1 METVMP
7 SSKMRLLTAMVIAL
21 GVANVVGPGHAAAA
35 EAAPLLGQNTLIN
48 RDQPPLSETD
58 PGIGDREHLRR
69 YFLQEGFHGLR
80 R

>member
-1 METVMP
+1 MPGSKTQLLAVM
-7 SSKMRLLTAMVIAL
+7 MFAF
-21 GVANVVGPGHAAAA
+21 GVASVIGTCKAAEA

-48 RDQPPLSETD
+48 RDQPSLSETE
-58 PGIGDREHLRR
+58 GATSDREHLRR

>member
-1 METVMP
+1 MP
-7 SSKMRLLTAMVIAL
+7 SSRTRLLAAMVFAF
-21 GVANVVGPGHAAAA
+21 GVAGVIGTGKAAEA

-48 RDQPPLSETD
+48 RDQPSLSETE
-58 PGIGDREHLRR
+58 GATSDREHLRR

>member
-1 METVMP
+1 MEAVMP
-7 SSKMRLLTAMVIAL
+7 SSKTRSLVAIVFAF
-21 GVANVVGPGHAAAA
+21 GVASVIGTGNVAEA

-48 RDQPPLSETD
+48 RDQPSLSETE
-58 PGIGDREHLRR
+58 GTTSEREHLRR